1 MLIIKC
7 LELELKQ
14 VFEESCLFTNEDEII
29 LFFYVDDIV
38 MTYRVDKEE
47 EIEVYV
53 LRFKKMFE
61 IRDMSALTYFLG
73 MRIIQDNETGTIH
86 LIQDAY
92 MDKLIKKY
100 EVDDELKKS
109 ETSLNLEE
117 LKSYE
122 GEIDSARMHLY
133 RKKMRSICYSAIMTR
148 SDIAKSAFRLVEFLT
163 NSGSQHMRAADHC
176 LRYLY
181 AIKYL
186 SIKFSVSREEEMM
199 TIAEKNNF
207 IYINKQVFEIIAD
220 VSFVNYSDRKSDEG
234 YIFKLFDEMI
244 D

>member
-14 VFEESCLFTNEDEII
+14 VSEESCLFTNEDEII
-29 LFFYVDDIV
+29 LFFYVNDIV
-38 MTYRVDKEE
+38 MTYRADKKE

-61 IRDMSALTYFLG
+61 IRDMSALIYFLEV
-73 MRIIQDNETGTIH
+73 RIIQDNEIDTIH

-92 MDKLIKKY
+92 MNKLIKKY

-109 ETSLNLEE
+109 KTSLNLEE
-117 LKSYE
+117 LRSYE
-122 GEIDSARMHLY
+122 NEIDSARMHLY

-148 SDIAKSAFRLVEFLT
+148 SDIAKSTFRLVEFLI
-163 NSGSQHMRAADHC
+163 NSSSQHMRVANHC

-186 SIKFSVSREEEMM
+186 SIKYSVSRKEEMM
-199 TIAEKNNF
+199 TIIEKNNF
-207 IYINKQVFEIIAD
+207 IYINKQMFEITTDA
-220 VSFVNYSDRKSDEG
+220 SFANYSDRKSDED
-234 YIFKLFDEMI
+234 YIFKLFDKMI